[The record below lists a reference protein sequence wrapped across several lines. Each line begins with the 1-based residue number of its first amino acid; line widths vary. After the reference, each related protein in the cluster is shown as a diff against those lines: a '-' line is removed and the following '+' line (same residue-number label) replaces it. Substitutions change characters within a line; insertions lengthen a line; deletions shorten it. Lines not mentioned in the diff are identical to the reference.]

1 VRQRSYSPTQGNLL
15 TVYSRSST
23 TQVEL
28 LRLKE
33 NRRIIQKVAD
43 DTRTIRDSMSAANS
57 QAGFTTGSNRQSI
70 VGSMVFDFDS
80 GFAATAPY
88 QAVMTGALS
97 APNAEEKT
105 RRPQHVRRKPIEQRS
120 TNNDEG
126 YHSMDTSRAATPTTV
141 VTRNQSISSIN
152 ELNRSLSQFN
162 LGTDA
167 RDVLRS
173 QSVHS
178 IKSSA
183 SRPDPAIRR
192 WLSLSSSSL
201 PVSPSHVDKFSDL
214 RKKNKLWSA
223 LRRLNTSST
232 ANLKGNAKSV
242 QSISP
247 TAARHRGMRGQE
259 TNLNQSIDFGTVSG
273 LDAPALVRA
282 AQAGSRIEVER
293 MIDQGYNIEAAH
305 GPTGRTALAVAAH
318 CGNAEVVK
326 TLIQLNAEV
335 NPRDHTLATPLHLAA
350 SRGHIGV
357 LELLLNEGVQLEET
371 DDKKST
377 ALWTAVE
384 RGRLEAVELLLQK
397 GAKVNTRA
405 ESQLTPLHI
414 AAYRG
419 DVEMVELLLSHAAQI
434 EARDSQFMAALH
446 YACEKGHQAVVDAL
460 LNKGASIEALG
471 ADGKSPLICAAAEG
485 HRHVV
490 EFLLKKKASIR
501 SKDERHYNAVHWAA
515 YHGHVE
521 VTDLLLQKKLPI
533 NEITA
538 EGWTPLHLAVIGSHF
553 SAVEFLLR
561 MNATLELQCQQGLTP
576 LHYACGSD
584 SSDIVRL
591 LLGAGAQAEA
601 KVAGDLRRPIHIA
614 ASTGNAD
621 IVKLLCEKLVAIDNR
636 DSAGDRPLC
645 LAAYHGHAAVVSTL
659 LDFHS
664 PLRLPFGDRTY
675 EDSPLCV
682 AAKEGN
688 LEVVSVLLSR
698 GASVRQK
705 DEHGWPP
712 IRYAAHHGHPEI
724 LELLLTQASIL
735 SSDDAAGTLGFDH
748 IAESVGFNAAS
759 NISDERKRRVRELL
773 SQAEDQANAYMAE
786 RTMRAPTPLYP
797 TLTRTQRAELDPD
810 HNAYNPQE
818 MAANMTNSGI
828 FRSRTVAA
836 PPPQTVETQSPR
848 FQAHSS
854 IDPSVSRPNS
864 NSPLSNYIPTP
875 PISDYQPPSRL
886 NSTFYRSPSSRI
898 SSISPEEA
906 ALLIENRRNEI
917 AQLQQ
922 LLPSIDETSGY
933 GVKEFYAPVAPTVYH
948 ELCSY

>member
-1 VRQRSYSPTQGNLL
+1 MQL
-15 TVYSRSST
+15 
-23 TQVEL
+23 EL

-57 QAGFTTGSNRQSI
+57 QAGFTIRNNRQST
-70 VGSMVFDFDS
+70 VGSTVFDFDP
-80 GFAATAPY
+80 GLATTAPY
-88 QAVMTGALS
+88 QAVMTGALPVS
-97 APNAEEKT
+97 NTGEEARKSQ
-105 RRPQHVRRKPIEQRS
+105 PILRKPVEQRS
-120 TNNDEG
+120 INNDEG
-126 YHSMDTSRAATPTTV
+126 YHSMDASRAATPTTAM
-141 VTRNQSISSIN
+141 TRNQSISSIHG
-152 ELNRSLSQFN
+152 LNRSLSQVN
-162 LGTDA
+162 LGIEA
-167 RDVLRS
+167 RDEFRS
-173 QSVHS
+173 QRVNS

-192 WLSLSSSSL
+192 WLSSSSSSSSASS
-201 PVSPSHVDKFSDL
+201 SPSPAPWQVDKFSDL
-214 RKKNKLWSA
+214 RKKNKLWSG

-232 ANLKGNAKSV
+232 ANLKGNTKSA

-247 TAARHRGMRGQE
+247 ATVRHRGMRGQE
-259 TNLNQSIDFGTVSG
+259 TNLNQSIDFRTVSG

-282 AQAGSRIEVER
+282 AQAGSYVEVETL
-293 MIDQGYNIEAAH
+293 IDQGYDIEAAH

-318 CGNAEVVK
+318 CGNVEVVK
-326 TLIQLNAEV
+326 TLIQLNAKV

-384 RGRLEAVELLLQK
+384 RGRLETAELLLQK

-405 ESQLTPLHI
+405 ENQLTPLHV
-414 AAYRG
+414 AGHRG
-419 DVEMVELLLSHAAQI
+419 DVEMVGLLLSHAAQI
-434 EARDSQFMAALH
+434 EARDSQFMAVLH

-471 ADGKSPLICAAAEG
+471 ADGKSPLIWAAAEG
-485 HRHVV
+485 HIHVV
-490 EFLLKKKASIR
+490 EFLLKKKASIK
-501 SKDERHYNAVHWAA
+501 SKDERDYNAVHWAA

-521 VTDLLLQKKLPI
+521 VVHLLLQKKLPI
-533 NEITA
+533 NERTA
-538 EGWTPLHLAVIGSHF
+538 EGWAPLHLAVIGSHF

-561 MNATLELQCQQGLTP
+561 MNATLEPQCRQGLTP
-576 LHYACGSD
+576 LHYACCSD
-584 SSDIVRL
+584 NSDIVKL

-601 KVAGDLRRPIHIA
+601 TVAGDLRQPIHIA
-614 ASTGNAD
+614 ACKGNAN
-621 IVKLLCEKLVAIDNR
+621 IVKLLCEKRVAIDNR

-664 PLRLPFGDRTY
+664 PLRLPFGDGSY

-682 AAKEGN
+682 ATKEGH
-688 LEVVSVLLSR
+688 LEVVSVLLNR

-724 LELLLTQASIL
+724 LELLLTQASIF
-735 SSDDAAGTLGFDH
+735 SSDDAADTLSLDH

-759 NISDERKRRVRELL
+759 NISDERKGRVRELL
-773 SQAEDQANAYMAE
+773 CQAEDQVNAYMAE
-786 RTMRAPTPLYP
+786 RTMRAATPIYP
-797 TLTRTQRAELDPD
+797 ASTRTQRAELDPE
-810 HNAYNPQE
+810 HNTYNPQE
-818 MAANMTNSGI
+818 MAANMANSGV
-828 FRSRTVAA
+828 FRSRTVVA
-836 PPPQTVETQSPR
+836 PPPQTVETQPQRYQAYSPNMSFPNDTR
-848 FQAHSS
+848 MDSS
-854 IDPSVSRPNS
+854 LSRPNS
-864 NSPLSNYIPTP
+864 NSTPSNYIPTP
-875 PISDYQPPSRL
+875 PISAYQPPSRS
-886 NSTFYRSPSSRI
+886 NSTLCRSPSSRL
-898 SSISPEEA
+898 SPTPEEV
-906 ALLIENRRNEI
+906 ALLIEDRRNEI

-922 LLPSIDETSGY
+922 FLPSIDETPGY
-933 GVKEFYAPVAPTVYH
+933 DIREFYAPVAKVY
-948 ELCSY
+948 ELSSY